1 MADIYMN
8 DASIASIT
16 TLPSGGLMLV
26 WDPTDTTDTGTGTQ
40 KKITFTNFLT
50 NLPAYDML
58 STLVNSEVSVTG
70 ATTATISKMH
80 TCSGTSAN
88 YTVSLPSTSGN
99 AKKLVGLRMLPGLT
113 KLVTIDAGAGVTIG
127 GKSTTLSGSIT
138 SGATTLTVA
147 SAAGFPAAKN
157 PFSIQIDSEV
167 MNVTAGMG
175 TTTWTVTRG
184 ANGTTA
190 ASHTSGASVDWN
202 RTLTFW
208 ANESIILLCDGSN
221 WFKIAGVS
229 IPMACRM
236 RHTIYEGYNNGINT
250 KVTLDTLD
258 IDNTGL
264 MAGSSKILILR
275 TGVYAVKGA
284 ANYSN
289 IAAST
294 NTQVNVYRNG
304 SVQFGLSITNGA
316 SSYPGLIAPD
326 DLTLFAGDYLE
337 LWVYQTTGTTV
348 TLYTAAP
355 TNYLNVVEQP

>member
-1 MADIYMN
+1 MN

-16 TLPSGGLMLV
+16 TLPDTALMLA
-26 WDPTDTTDTGTGTQ
+26 WDPTDTADTGTGTQ
-40 KKITFTNFLT
+40 KKIAISDFKTNPLFDL
-50 NLPAYDML
+50 L
-58 STLVNSEVSVTG
+58 STLVNTEVSITA

-80 TCSGTSAN
+80 ICSGTSAN
-88 YTVSLPSTSGN
+88 YTVSLPSPSGN
-99 AKKLVGLRMLPGLT
+99 TRKMVGFRMSPDLT
-113 KLVTIDAGAGVTIG
+113 KLVTIDAGAGVTIN

-147 SAAGFPAAKN
+147 SAVGFPAKN
-157 PFSIQIDSEV
+157 QFMIQIDSEQ
-167 MNVTAGMG
+167 MAVTAGMG
-175 TTTWTVTRG
+175 STTWTVTRG
-184 ANGTTA
+184 INGTTA
-190 ASHTSGASVDWN
+190 ASHTSGVAIDWN

-208 ANESIILLCDGSN
+208 ANESITLLCDGSN
-221 WFKIAGVS
+221 WFKIAGAS
-229 IPMACRM
+229 IPMTCRM
-236 RHTIYEGYNNGINT
+236 RHTIYEGYNNNTNT
-250 KVTLDTLD
+250 KVTLDTTD

-284 ANYSN
+284 ANYNN

-304 SVQFGLSITNGA
+304 SAQFGLSITNGA

-326 DLTLFAGDYLE
+326 DLVLFAGDYLE

-355 TNYLNVVEQP
+355 TNYLSVVEQP

>member
-1 MADIYMN
+1 MN

-16 TLPSGGLMLV
+16 TLPSGALMLV
-26 WDPTDTTDTGTGTQ
+26 WDPTDNTDTGSGTQ
-40 KKITFTNFLT
+40 KKIAVSDFKTNPLFDL
-50 NLPAYDML
+50 L
-58 STLVNSEVSVTG
+58 STLVNTEVSITA

-80 TCSGTSAN
+80 VCSGTSAN
-88 YTVSLPSTSGN
+88 YTLGLPSPSGN
-99 AKKLVGLRMLPGLT
+99 TGKLLGVRMSPNLT
-113 KLVTIDAGAGVTIG
+113 KLVTLDAGAGVTIG

-147 SAAGFPAAKN
+147 SAAGFPAAN
-157 PFSIQIDSEV
+157 PFSIQIDSEI
-167 MNVTAGMG
+167 MSVTAGMG
-175 TTTWTVTRG
+175 TTTWTVSRG
-184 ANGTTA
+184 VNGTTA
-190 ASHTSGASVDWN
+190 ASHTSGVSVDWN

-208 ANESIILLCDGSN
+208 ANESITLLCDGSN

-229 IPMACRM
+229 IPMTCRM
-236 RHTIYEGYNNGINT
+236 RHTIYEGYNNNTNT
-250 KVTLDTLD
+250 KVTLDTTD
-258 IDNTGL
+258 INNTGL

-304 SVQFGLSITNGA
+304 SAQFGLSITNGA

-355 TNYLNVVEQP
+355 TNYLSVVEQP